1 MFQSIPMTQQ
11 HGTGSDSDGNDQ
23 DQNHSSI
30 VLPAPK
36 VVGIT
41 DSPEIKDHPWYISS
55 QVPTDLLV
63 QVQGVTFAVHKL
75 SLISKCGYI
84 GRIELNLSKS
94 DSGYNIKLENFPGGS
109 ETFETVLKFCYGFPV
124 GLNPSNVAAL
134 RCAAEFLEMTEEL
147 EDGNL
152 IYKTEAFLT
161 FVVLSSWR
169 DSIIVLKSCESLSP
183 WAQNIQL
190 VRRCRDSIAQKASRE
205 NPNRGDIVN
214 NESWWFDDVAT
225 LCIDHF
231 MRIITAVRAN
241 GTKPETI
248 GSCIMKY
255 AEKWLPSMDEEI
267 GVRRYGSGKN
277 ELKWNISSGGKQGG
291 TAHHKEHKLVIES
304 LVSILP
310 IQNEGVSCKF
320 LLWMLKMATI
330 YLVSPALI
338 FELEKRVGMTLE
350 NANVDDLLIP
360 SYTIGDQGMPV
371 YSPGFTEEYTAHNIG
386 VVQRILEHFLMHE
399 HQQQKPVKSGISKL
413 LDNYLAEVA
422 RDPNLSVSK
431 FQALAETLPENAR
444 TCDDGLY
451 RAIDIYLKSHP
462 KLLEHEQRRLCK
474 VMNCEKLSLDA
485 CMHAAQNDRLP
496 LRSVIQVLFA
506 EQVKIRAVMQGKD
519 QTGNAE
525 NMDQEHSWLSTST
538 EITTLRV
545 ELEKVKL
552 QMVEL
557 QRDYSE
563 LQIDYDKL
571 HSKQRSVPTW
581 SFGWKKIKKSS
592 IFHKSKDIEE
602 SEDVEQ
608 RSPPDNRARFRRR
621 KSIS

>member
-1 MFQSIPMTQQ
+1 MSESLPTTGQLSP
-11 HGTGSDSDGNDQ
+11 GSDSEGNDQ
-23 DQNHSSI
+23 DQNGSSRI
-30 VLPAPK
+30 VLPAPR

-41 DSPEIKDHPWYISS
+41 ERPENKDHPWYISS
-55 QVPTDLLV
+55 QLPTDLLI
-63 QVQGVTFAVHKL
+63 QVQGVTFAVHKR
-75 SLISKCGYI
+75 SLISKCGYMD
-84 GRIELNLSKS
+84 RVELNHSKS
-94 DSGYNIKLENFPGGS
+94 DLGYNMKLENFPGGS
-109 ETFETVLKFCYGFPV
+109 ETFETILKFCYGFPV
-124 GLNPSNVAAL
+124 GLTPNNVAAL
-134 RCAAEFLEMTEEL
+134 RCAAEYLEMTEEL
-147 EDGNL
+147 EDGNM

-169 DSIIVLKSCESLSP
+169 DSITVLKSCESLSP
-183 WAQNIQL
+183 WSQNIQL

-205 NPNRGDIVN
+205 NPTTGDIVTD
-214 NESWWFDDVAT
+214 ESWWFDDVAT

-241 GTKPETI
+241 GTKPETV

-255 AEKWLPSMDEEI
+255 AEKCMDQEI
-267 GVRRYGSGKN
+267 GVRRYGSGKT
-277 ELKWNISSGGKQGG
+277 ELQWNISSGGMKGG
-291 TAHHKEHKLVIES
+291 TGHHKEHKLVIES
-304 LVSILP
+304 LISILP
-310 IQNEGVSCKF
+310 DQNQGVSCKF

-360 SYTIGDQGMPV
+360 SYTIGDQGIPV
-371 YSPGFTEEYTAHNIG
+371 YNPCFTEDYTAHNIS

-399 HQQQKPVKSGISKL
+399 HQQQKPVKPGISKL
-413 LDNYLAEVA
+413 LDNYLAEIA

-431 FQALAETLPENAR
+431 FQALAETLPEYAR

-462 KLLEHEQRRLCK
+462 KLSEHEQRRLCK

-496 LRSVIQVLFA
+496 IRSVIQVLFA
-506 EQVKIRAVMQGKD
+506 EQVKIRAAMQGKE
-519 QTGNAE
+519 QAGSGE
-525 NMDQEHSWLSTST
+525 NIDQEHSWLSTTT
-538 EITTLRV
+538 EITNLRV
-545 ELEKVKL
+545 ELEKVKS
-552 QMVEL
+552 QMAEL

-563 LQIDYDKL
+563 LQQDYNKL
-571 HSKQRSVPTW
+571 HSKHRSSPTW
-581 SFGWKKIKKSS
+581 TFGWKKIRKSSFFHKKS
-592 IFHKSKDIEE
+592 DNEE
-602 SEDVEQ
+602 SEDAQ
-608 RSPPDNRARFRRR
+608 HNSSPDNSRARFHRR